1 MIKRSLIK
9 SDKVIKKMDRIVWS
23 KVPRRTALGH
33 LLSVRTNLKSKTMSH
48 NFPSLKM
55 PTTKLPRDLKPMLY
69 MPTVKLLINKRR
81 CRFSEHKMTITNRL
95 KIKEHISVIS
105 KAKMKAFCQTRL
117 SCKMAITKSKKDK
130 TMSLKAAPS
139 YLVLSEREKLAELIE
154 DWLTS
159 RLWSGLETS
168 WTSHH
173 LVHAQIRIAIYSD
186 HDKI

>member
-1 MIKRSLIK
+1 
-9 SDKVIKKMDRIVWS
+9 MDRIVWS

-33 LLSVRTNLKSKTMSH
+33 LLSWITKTKSKTMSH
-48 NFPSLKM
+48 NFPSLEM
-55 PTTKLPRDLKPMLY
+55 PTTKLPRDLRPMLN
-69 MPTVKLLINKRR
+69 MPTVKLLISKRR

-117 SCKMAITKSKKDK
+117 LVWSCKMAITKSKKDK
-130 TMSLKAAPS
+130 TMSSKAAPS

-173 LVHAQIRIAIYSD
+173 RVHAQIRIAIYSD